1 MEEIDE
7 LKAKLL
13 DIELAIRQARNYLA
27 SLERK
32 KARIQYEIDDE
43 LDAQGDSYAG
53 CEPDCLL

>member
-1 MEEIDE
+1 MDTIDE
-7 LKAKLL
+7 LKSKLMDL
-13 DIELAIRQARNYLA
+13 ELQIRQARNYLE

-43 LDAQGDSYAG
+43 LDAQRDSYAG